1 MPAIHS
7 RGQIMTTIRKR
18 EKENRRDRRQEIN
31 LVLHYKNNEFKV
43 VDISLGGI
51 AISGETTLFTELQDL
66 DVVISN
72 LKDDADESNVEISL
86 ITKRVNKEIHEV
98 AFQFKALSEYQFS
111 ILERYLTG
119 RKIVAGKSHPQFK

>member
-51 AISGETTLFTELQDL
+51 AISGETTLFTELQEL
-66 DVVISN
+66 EVVISN
-72 LKDDADESNVEISL
+72 FKDDSDESNVEISL

>member
-1 MPAIHS
+1 
-7 RGQIMTTIRKR
+7 MTTIRKR

-51 AISGETTLFTELQDL
+51 AISGETTLFTELQEL
-66 DVVISN
+66 EVVISN
-72 LKDDADESNVEISL
+72 FKDDSDESNVEISL

-98 AFQFKALSEYQFS
+98 AFQFKALNEYQFS

-119 RKIVAGKSHPQFK
+119 RKIVGRKSYPQFK